1 MIVNTRA
8 IVLNHVRYGESSL
21 VVHLYTEQLGR
32 QAVFVKGAFGKKSQ
46 LKASLFQP
54 LYLIETSIHHW
65 DKRQMQRISNIRVL
79 QPFHD
84 ILMHPIKSSIALF
97 IAEALTK
104 TIREEDA
111 NKELFAFL
119 SHSLQT
125 LNLMKKGTA
134 NFHLIFLIHL
144 TRYLGFYP
152 NLQEFSADMPDFVTH
167 LMTLSFEHIETL
179 EISHSQRNQMMDY
192 ILSYYAL
199 HVDNFGKMKSFMVLQ
214 QVFKP
219 V

>member
-1 MIVNTRA
+1 MIVSTRA

-32 QAVFVKGAFGKKSQ
+32 QAIFVKGAFGKKSQ

-54 LYLIETSIHHW
+54 LYMIETDIHHW
-65 DKRQMQRISNIRVL
+65 DKRQMQRISNICVL

-84 ILMHPIKSSIALF
+84 ILLHPMKSSIALF
-97 IAEALTK
+97 IAEVLTK
-104 TIREEDA
+104 TLREEEP

-119 SHSLQT
+119 SQSLQA
-125 LNLMKKGTA
+125 LNLMEKGIA

-152 NLQEFSADMPDFVTH
+152 NLQEFSANMPDFAIH
-167 LMTLSFEHIETL
+167 LMTLSFEHL
-179 EISHSQRNQMMDY
+179 ESVEINHSQRNRMMEY

-199 HVDNFGKMKSFMVLQ
+199 HVENFGKMKSFMVLQ
-214 QVFKP
+214 HVFS
-219 V
+219 